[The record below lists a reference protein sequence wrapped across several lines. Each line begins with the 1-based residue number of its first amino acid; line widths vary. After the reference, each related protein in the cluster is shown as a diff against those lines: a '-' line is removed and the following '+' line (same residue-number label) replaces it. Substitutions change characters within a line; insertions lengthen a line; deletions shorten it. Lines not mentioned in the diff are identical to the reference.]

1 MKIKDLEIN
10 YVQYG
15 NKKGK
20 NIILLHGW
28 GQNIFVMDT
37 IGKKLEKYFNI
48 TNIDLPGFGKSE
60 TPKEAFTIYN
70 YREIIEILLNKL
82 KINNPIL
89 IGHSFGGRV
98 AIAYAAKNK
107 VDKLVL
113 LGAPF
118 RKKETNNSF
127 KLKLFKFLKKVPII
141 NLLEDWVKTKV
152 GSSDYREASPVMR
165 EILVNVVNQDLT
177 NELKE
182 IDCPTLLI
190 WGSLDSEVSIEEAKY
205 AESIMKNAGIA
216 EIENATHFAFIEQ
229 NFRVIKILENFF
241 EVDKSRRK
249 K

>member
-82 KINNPIL
+82 RPVKTGLFIYSLFISYSKFRVVYVKIL
-89 IGHSFGGRV
+89 I
-98 AIAYAAKNK
+98 
-107 VDKLVL
+107 
-113 LGAPF
+113 
-118 RKKETNNSF
+118 
-127 KLKLFKFLKKVPII
+127 
-141 NLLEDWVKTKV
+141 
-152 GSSDYREASPVMR
+152 
-165 EILVNVVNQDLT
+165 
-177 NELKE
+177 
-182 IDCPTLLI
+182 
-190 WGSLDSEVSIEEAKY
+190 
-205 AESIMKNAGIA
+205 
-216 EIENATHFAFIEQ
+216 
-229 NFRVIKILENFF
+229 
-241 EVDKSRRK
+241 EVDHMIIIKADKITKTYSIK
-249 K
+249 KNINIILF

>member
-1 MKIKDLEIN
+1 MKIKDLDIN

-20 NIILLHGW
+20 HIILLHGW

-37 IGKKLEKYFNI
+37 IGKKLEKYFYI

-60 TPKEAFTIYN
+60 IPKEALTIYE
-70 YREIIEILLNKL
+70 YREIIELLLRKL
-82 KINNPIL
+82 KINNPII

-98 AIAYAAKNK
+98 AITYAAKNK

-113 LGAPF
+113 LASPF
-118 RKKETNNSF
+118 RKKEVNNNL
-127 KLKLFKFLKKVPII
+127 KLKLYKFLKKVPVI
-141 NLLEDWVKTKV
+141 NLLEDWIKTKV
-152 GSSDYREASPVMR
+152 GSSDYRNASPLMR

-177 NELKE
+177 NELKDIE
-182 IDCPTLLI
+182 CPTLLI
-190 WGSLDSEVSIEEAKY
+190 WGSLDSAVSIDEAKY
-205 AESIMKNAGIA
+205 AESIMKNAGLV
-216 EIENATHFAFIEQ
+216 EIENATHYAFIEQ
-229 NFRVIKILENFF
+229 NYRVIKILENFF

>member
-1 MKIKDLEIN
+1 M
-10 YVQYG
+10 
-15 NKKGK
+15 
-20 NIILLHGW
+20 
-28 GQNIFVMDT
+28 
-37 IGKKLEKYFNI
+37 
-48 TNIDLPGFGKSE
+48 
-60 TPKEAFTIYN
+60 
-70 YREIIEILLNKL
+70 
-82 KINNPIL
+82 
-89 IGHSFGGRV
+89 
-98 AIAYAAKNK
+98 
-107 VDKLVL
+107 
-113 LGAPF
+113 
-118 RKKETNNSF
+118 
-127 KLKLFKFLKKVPII
+127 FKFLKKVPII

-229 NFRVIKILENFF
+229 NFRVIKILKNFF